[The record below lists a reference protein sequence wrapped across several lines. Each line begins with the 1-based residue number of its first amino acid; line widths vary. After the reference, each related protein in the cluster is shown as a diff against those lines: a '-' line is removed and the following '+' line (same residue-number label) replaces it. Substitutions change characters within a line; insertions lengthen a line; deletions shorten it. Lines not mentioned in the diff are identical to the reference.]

1 MNKQTIDTS
10 SSDQQYN
17 QIIVN
22 TSEDSLIDNSTIDDS
37 ERETQ
42 PLLDEYKVEQSSSGF
57 IVCSN
62 LPARYALAMWAFF
75 GFFCLYAMRVNLS
88 VAIVAMVAP
97 QSALNQSI
105 EACPTVEKNSTKP
118 IPKYEFD
125 WDPSKEGFILGAFFY
140 GYISTQVIGGNLA
153 EKFGGKWIFGG
164 GIFIASILTLLTPLA
179 ARIDYKL
186 LIAIRVIIGMASGP
200 AFPSAAA
207 LWGKWIPAS
216 ERSTVPPAAQVG
228 TNMGIIFTTLLV
240 SIMAQNG
247 FLGGWPSAFYVFGIL
262 SCIWFICWC
271 FFGFNAPNEHPRI
284 SNKERLFLNKHIPP
298 RPPKH
303 RATPWKKI
311 ACCPPVYA
319 IAIMH
324 ICYNFTYYTLL
335 TSLPT
340 YFSTILKFDLQQSG
354 FTFALPYCVQFL
366 VTIIVGQIVDRL
378 RVRKT
383 FSITTL
389 RKTQTIIGTIGACGF
404 LIAIGY
410 MGCDRFRA
418 VICCVLAV
426 GFLGFHTC
434 GAIISHL
441 DVASNYAGTIV
452 GITNSLATIP
462 GFVGPYVVG
471 AITKNNQTV
480 EAWRLIF
487 NISAGIGAFGSLV
500 YCIFFNGEEQS
511 WNRIEHVDD
520 TTESTN
526 T

>member
-22 TSEDSLIDNSTIDDS
+22 TSEDLLIDNSTIDDS

-42 PLLDEYKVEQSSSGF
+42 PLLDEYKVEPSSSGF

-153 EKFGGKWIFGG
+153 EKFGAKWIFGG
-164 GIFIASILTLLTPLA
+164 GIFIASILTLLTPVA
-179 ARIDYKL
+179 ARIHYKL
-186 LIAIRVIIGMASGP
+186 FIALRVIMGMASGP
-200 AFPSAAA
+200 VFPSAAA

-216 ERSTVPPAAQVG
+216 ERSTVPPTSQSG
-228 TNMGIIFTTLLV
+228 SDMGIVFTTPLI
-240 SIMAQNG
+240 SIMTQNG
-247 FLGGWPSAFYVFGIL
+247 FLGGWPSGFYVFGII

-271 FFGFNAPNEHPRI
+271 FFGFNSPNEHPRI
-284 SNKERLFLNKHIPP
+284 LNKERLFLNKHIPP

-303 RATPWKKI
+303 QATPWKKI
-311 ACCPPVYA
+311 ACCPSVYA

-324 ICYNFTYYTLL
+324 ICYNFIYYTLL

-340 YFSTILKFDLQQSG
+340 YFSTILKFDLQQNG
-354 FTFALPYCVQFL
+354 FIFALPYFVQSL
-366 VTIIVGQIVDRL
+366 TTIIVGRIIDRL
-378 RVRKT
+378 RARKIC
-383 FSITTL
+383 SITTL
-389 RKTQTIIGTIGACGF
+389 RKIQTIIGAIGTCGF
-404 LIAIGY
+404 LMAIGY
-410 MGCDRFRA
+410 MGCNQFRA
-418 VICCVLAV
+418 VLCCILAV
-426 GFLGFHTC
+426 GFLGFQTC
-434 GAIISHL
+434 GALISQL
-441 DVASNYAGTIV
+441 DVASNYAGTLV

-471 AITKNNQTV
+471 AITKDNQTV
-480 EAWRLIF
+480 KAWRLIF

-511 WNRIEHVDD
+511 WNRIEHEND
-520 TTESTN
+520 TIE
-526 T
+526 